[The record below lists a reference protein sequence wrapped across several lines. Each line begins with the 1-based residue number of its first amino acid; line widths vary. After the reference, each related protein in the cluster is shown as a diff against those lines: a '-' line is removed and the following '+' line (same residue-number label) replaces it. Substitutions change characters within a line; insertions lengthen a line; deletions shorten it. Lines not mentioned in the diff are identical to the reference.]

1 MFYLDLGH
9 DDAAALHITAA
20 GWRIVKTPPVIWR
33 RTRKTRALPEP
44 SPGGSLDDLW
54 PIARVPKAE
63 RPLVAAWQVCALL
76 DMITPV
82 LNIIGEHG
90 SGKTSA
96 AKAVAGA
103 IDTARPGTVP
113 GNAVDLVVGAH
124 ARYITILDNL
134 SHIQPWLA
142 DALCRLVTGDEL
154 DRRML
159 WTDSDVA
166 TLSLHR
172 PVITTSIDTG
182 AVPPDYADRRVNV
195 HVPVLDEAEGISES
209 QWGARHEAAQPRIMG
224 AVLDLASAVL
234 AILPHV
240 KLARIPRMGDYAR
253 VLAAVDEALGTKG
266 LDEYRRQ
273 REQASAESVTSDPVG
288 SRLIVWADDQK
299 AVPGGWPWRG
309 SMQELLGLL
318 TPGQPPKDW
327 PKSPRGLAAR
337 LAKLSPD
344 LRKLGLNA
352 GDTGD
357 QHPMTRRAIWMIQ
370 EVPARS
376 FGSFDASET
385 SSGQGKHPEAL
396 PEGSPGADP
405 DPSGPD
411 AEASRLAAARSSAE
425 PSVSKPA
432 VTCVDER
439 SNDLKDLTATFHD
452 TASDADDESFWAG
465 SADQEEWSG

>member
-1 MFYLDLGH
+1 LSCASAGNWKANYDQYFAGADIRIVADKDESGRKHATHVAEAMRRVGAAVQILEALQGKDAADHLAAGHGLDTFSVIQSERTERAGEQCGTANDSAGGRGPSAATIVARYAQERYTFHCDEYDEPYALPVTGPRIARYLRGARSLRAELARIYVEEQHKPANSQALTDALAAIEGMALIGDVRSTHMRAAARQDGVYLDLGH

-20 GWRIVKTPPVIWR
+20 GWRGVKNPPVIWR

-44 SPGGSLDDLW
+44 SPGGSLEDLW
-54 PIARVPKAE
+54 PLARVPEAE

-172 PVITTSIDTG
+172 PLITTSIDTG

-209 QWGARHEAAQPRIMG
+209 QWEAK
-224 AVLDLASAVL
+224 
-234 AILPHV
+234 H
-240 KLARIPRMGDYAR
+240 K
-253 VLAAVDEALGTKG
+253 
-266 LDEYRRQ
+266 
-273 REQASAESVTSDPVG
+273 
-288 SRLIVWADDQK
+288 
-299 AVPGGWPWRG
+299 
-309 SMQELLGLL
+309 
-318 TPGQPPKDW
+318 
-327 PKSPRGLAAR
+327 AAR
-337 LAKLSPD
+337 LDAGTARPAHSRPAAE
-344 LRKLGLNA
+344 GLAQVTA
-352 GDTGD
+352 GPGGA
-357 QHPMTRRAIWMIQ
+357 TRQAQPGPAQARAQCW
-370 EVPARS
+370 
-376 FGSFDASET
+376 
-385 SSGQGKHPEAL
+385 
-396 PEGSPGADP
+396 
-405 DPSGPD
+405 
-411 AEASRLAAARSSAE
+411 
-425 PSVSKPA
+425 
-432 VTCVDER
+432 
-439 SNDLKDLTATFHD
+439 
-452 TASDADDESFWAG
+452 
-465 SADQEEWSG
+465 